1 MAAGVPVWIN
11 PTVLEDSESELGDA
25 LQMGGTGLWL
35 DQQLFTAQDI
45 TGTLEFMGTQI
56 HPLQTGE

>member
-1 MAAGVPVWIN
+1 
-11 PTVLEDSESELGDA
+11 
-25 LQMGGTGLWL
+25 MGGTGLWL

-45 TGTLEFMGTQI
+45 SGTLEFIGTQI